1 MISMNPIDTR
11 LLLAMSLATIAAC
24 FCACSSSSHEARG
37 GPLRANP
44 GAAAG
49 TARIGIGIGGN
60 QPPAQTDLPVY
71 PYQLVLGSSVNHVEQ
86 EAEGTRLKLEW
97 VRWEGSTAN
106 GTDGVFR
113 VTNPGTNAVLVW
125 NVRQEVRIPRP
136 DNAKAKAWDM
146 RQSDYPGRGWERA
159 MIQPGESVQFPV
171 LSPGESEWRVCLLYS
186 REMPGSEAPNRRF
199 DRTFE
204 SISPNVREDELT
216 DSR

>member
-24 FCACSSSSHEARG
+24 FCACSSSSQEARG
-37 GPLRANP
+37 GPSRANP
-44 GAAAG
+44 GAAGG
-49 TARIGIGIGGN
+49 TTRIGTGGN
-60 QPPAQTDLPVY
+60 QPPVPPDRPVY
-71 PYQLVLGSSVNHVEQ
+71 PYQLVMGSSVNHVEQ
-86 EAEGTRLKLEW
+86 EAEGTRLKLKW
-97 VRWEGSTAN
+97 VRWSDSTAN

-136 DNAKAKAWDM
+136 DNATAKAWDM

-159 MIQPGESVQFPV
+159 ILQPGESVQFPV

-204 SISPNVREDELT
+204 SISPNVREDDLT
-216 DSR
+216 ESR